1 MPGEDQQKNHMEE
14 QLSKENIDKMN
25 NRIESKVNPV
35 RILVK
40 KVLETD
46 STLIMIEGTKAIKNL
61 SKTEE
66 VIHMLQKE

>member
-1 MPGEDQQKNHMEE
+1 VPGEDQQKNHMEE